1 MEQQQAT
8 AREIILAIIENLHTG
23 LEPLLYKTLVPSI
36 FDVYL
41 HLNDYERLE
50 GIWPKVVEE
59 ARSALDKELQ
69 RLNQATEPPK
79 LFKMLPIFEKDEM
92 KYERAESEW
101 YITLYKNTDE
111 DANKG
116 DIVIDSRLT
125 LPAAQKYGAGAKT
138 KRIVTMRSG
147 GETRML
153 RKVYQE
159 TDRQSGGTPSPEDTA
174 NALAKI
180 SYEDDH
186 GKQVYMMK
194 KNQIVVGRGGVDYWV
209 DLQLFSTPDV
219 SREHLRLR
227 RDDDNG
233 QFFIKDLSK
242 FGTTVDGK
250 KIPSSVEVAGDDRQ
264 DKDLWFPLPPKARI
278 GLAEVIFLEFQAI

>member
-23 LEPLLYKTLVPSI
+23 LEPLLYKTLVPSL

-59 ARSALDKELQ
+59 TRSALDKELQ
-69 RLNQATEPPK
+69 RLNQASEPPK
-79 LFKMLPIFEKDEM
+79 LLKMLPIFEKEEM

-101 YITLYKNTDE
+101 YISLYKNTDE

-125 LPAAQKYGAGAKT
+125 LPAAQKYGAGSKT
-138 KRIVTMRSG
+138 KRIVTVRSG

-159 TDRQSGGTPSPEDTA
+159 TDRQAGGAVTAEEAA
-174 NALAKI
+174 NAVAKI

-194 KNQIVVGRGGVDYWV
+194 KNQIVIGRGGADYWV
-209 DLQLFSTPDV
+209 DLQLFSSPDV
-219 SREHLRLR
+219 SREHMRLR
-227 RDDDNG
+227 RDDSSG

-242 FGTTVDGK
+242 FGTSVDGK
-250 KIPSSVEVAGDDRQ
+250 KIPTSVEPSGDDKQ
-264 DKDLWFPLPPKARI
+264 DKDLWIPISPRSRI
-278 GLAEVIFLEFQAI
+278 GLAEVIFLDFEAI